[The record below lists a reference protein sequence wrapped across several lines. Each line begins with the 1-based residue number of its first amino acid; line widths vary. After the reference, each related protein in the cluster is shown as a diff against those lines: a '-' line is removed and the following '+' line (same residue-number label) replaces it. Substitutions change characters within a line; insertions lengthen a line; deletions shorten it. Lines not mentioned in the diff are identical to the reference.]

1 MNGNVLFIVADD
13 LNAWIGALGR
23 HPDVQTPHI
32 DSLAKRGILFTH
44 AYCAA
49 PYCNASRMSAFTG
62 CLPTTTGIYQNE
74 PLWDMPGRRTTFVET
89 LREAGYYTFGAG
101 KVFHGVFDY
110 ATAGRKRL
118 PSAEWREIE
127 NRPHLWDDF
136 QTNHGD
142 PLPDGRPLNALFD
155 FSDFASVPPM
165 YHHFDW
171 GPLPDDRTDLMPDAA
186 VARAVI
192 DFLANPPREPFFCAA
207 GLYKPHLP
215 WHVPARFFDL
225 YDPEKI
231 RLPLVKSDDLDDV
244 PPTGKKWALSPPDH
258 ELVTSRGE
266 WRRAVQAYLA
276 SISYCDHV
284 IGQIVAGLDAAGLAD
299 RTSIILWGDNGFH
312 LGEKL
317 HWRKFVLWEEATRVP
332 LIVVPPAAFD
342 RGSPKS
348 GGHRVDVPVSLIDL
362 HPTILGLCEA
372 PIDAAANIDGTS
384 LSPLL
389 FPHRPPSDHP
399 PAIMTWGRGN
409 HSVRT
414 SAWRL
419 IRYADGSKELYDHRV
434 DSYEWTNLAGNPEFS
449 DVEDALLRWVPP
461 DR

>member
-1 MNGNVLFIVADD
+1 MKNNILFIVADD

-23 HPDVQTPHI
+23 HPDVQTPNI

-44 AYCAA
+44 AYCSA
-49 PYCNASRMSAFTG
+49 PYCNASRMSVFTG

-74 PLWDMPGRRTTFVET
+74 PLWDMPGRRRTFVEI

-110 ATAGRKRL
+110 AAAGRDRL
-118 PSAEWREIE
+118 PQAEWREIE
-127 NRPHLWDDF
+127 NRANLWDDF
-136 QTNHGD
+136 QTNNAE
-142 PLPDGRPLNALFD
+142 PLPDARPLNELFD

-171 GPLPDDRTDLMPDAA
+171 GPLPDDRIDRMPDAA
-186 VARAVI
+186 VARAVTA
-192 DFLANPPREPFFCAA
+192 FLARPPREPFFCAA

-231 RLPLVKSDDLDDV
+231 RLPIVKEDDLDDV
-244 PPTGKKWALSPPDH
+244 PPIGRKWALSPPDH
-258 ELVTSRGE
+258 KLITERGE
-266 WRRAVQAYLA
+266 WPRAVQAYLA

-284 IGQIVAGLDAAGLAD
+284 VGQIIAALNASDVAN
-299 RTSIILWGDNGFH
+299 RTTIVLWGDNGFH

-317 HWRKFVLWEEATRVP
+317 HWRKLALWEEATRVP
-332 LIVVPPAAFD
+332 LIIAPAPNS
-342 RGSPKS
+342 GS
-348 GGHRVDVPVSLIDL
+348 GQRVDVPVSLIDL
-362 HPTILGLCEA
+362 YPTILDLCDV
-372 PIDAAANIDGTS
+372 PIPNIDGTS
-384 LSPLL
+384 LKPL
-389 FPHRPPSDHP
+389 FAMQSARRDHP
-399 PAIMTWGRGN
+399 PVIMTWGKGN

-414 SAWRL
+414 PDWRL

-434 DSYEWTNLAGNPEFS
+434 DSYEWTNLAGRPAFS
-449 DVEDALLRWVPP
+449 DVEQSLLRLIPL